1 MNAPRRLNFTFLS
14 TVALTAALAG
24 CSSTTAPGAVDV
36 DRRQLLLVSSAE
48 VEQMAAAAFRDQ
60 NQKAQAAGV
69 LRTSGP
75 HVTRVNRIVSR
86 LRSHVGVFRADTA
99 GWNWETAIIDQPM
112 VNASVGPGGKITVYT
127 GLIEKLNLSDDEL
140 AMVLGHEIAHALREH
155 GRERVSQAAAQNVLG
170 SVAAGVLGGS
180 QAQVQMA
187 GQAAN
192 LLYGLPNSRKNEI
205 EADKIGLELA
215 ARAGFDPNASVT
227 LWQKMGQA
235 NNGAAPPAFLST
247 HPTDASRIAEL
258 RRLIPTVQPLYA
270 AARKG

>member
-1 MNAPRRLNFTFLS
+1 MNQPRHLILIAAFTA
-14 TVALTAALAG
+14 TLAG

-36 DRRQLLLVSSAE
+36 NRRQLLLVSSEE
-48 VEQMAAAAFRDQ
+48 VDRMSTAAFREQ

-69 LRTSGP
+69 LITRGP
-75 HVTRVNRIVSR
+75 EVERVNRIAAR
-86 LRSHVGVFRADTA
+86 LRRQASVFRPDAA
-99 GWNWETAIIDQPM
+99 NWQWETAIIDQP
-112 VNASVGPGGKITVYT
+112 VINASCGPGGKITVYT
-127 GLIEKLNLSDDEL
+127 GLIRKLNLSDDEL
-140 AMVLGHEIAHALREH
+140 AMVMGHEIAHALREH
-155 GRERVSQAAAQNVLG
+155 GRERVSQAAAQNVLAT
-170 SVAAGVLGGS
+170 AAVGALGGGQS
-180 QAQVQMA
+180 QVQMA
-187 GQAAN
+187 EQAAT

-235 NNGAAPPAFLST
+235 NEGAAPPAFLST

-270 AARKG
+270 GASKS